1 MIIIGGRNADNIDAI
16 PIKGFDIETV
26 TYGEE
31 SSRPIRARLEEGQL
45 KNRLKG
51 VPFRL
56 HAALTLDNW
65 IILHGGK
72 VFNKMRNAEIGKE
85 LIAYNSSTSRWYSIN
100 IDNQDKLELLRY
112 GHQLGMCFFHVKY
125 SRFLIIKRC

>member
-1 MIIIGGRNADNIDAI
+1 M
-16 PIKGFDIETV
+16 
-26 TYGEE
+26 
-31 SSRPIRARLEEGQL
+31 

-56 HAALTLDNW
+56 HAALTLDKW

-100 IDNQDKLELLRY
+100 IDNQDKVELLRY
-112 GHQLGMCFFHVKY
+112 GHQLGMCF
-125 SRFLIIKRC
+125 SREIFQIFNNQTCWAG